1 LLLAIFLLAV
11 SSPAGERA
19 PNAVAAAAPQASA
32 LGHGKKQA
40 PSSMLRA
47 SGYAIAKDKLD

>member
-1 LLLAIFLLAV
+1 VLLAISLLAV
-11 SSPAGERA
+11 SSPASRPMA
-19 PNAVAAAAPQASA
+19 STTVVAAKQASA
-32 LGHGKKQA
+32 LSPEKNQA